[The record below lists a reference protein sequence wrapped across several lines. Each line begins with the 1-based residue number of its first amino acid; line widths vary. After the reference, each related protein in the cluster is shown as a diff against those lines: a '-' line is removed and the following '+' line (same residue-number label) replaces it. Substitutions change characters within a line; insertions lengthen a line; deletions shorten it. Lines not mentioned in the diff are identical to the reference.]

1 MQNSLNQD
9 IALISDLK
17 LGLPE
22 AVEIW
27 YRKYL
32 SVLQKFIASKIDN
45 KKDVEEIT
53 RETFLNCLRDLPLFQ
68 ERSSLK
74 TWMLRIASHEVS
86 DYYRRRY
93 AKKFIRSIPLSNFL
107 FHEDP
112 KNMHETSAYVVEVLR
127 RMKVEYKELI
137 ILKYVDNLSVKEI
150 AQSIQKSIK
159 SVESDLFRARKEF
172 RVLYN
177 IVKAETAK

>member
-1 MQNSLNQD
+1 MQNTPNQD
-9 IALISDLK
+9 NALTTDLK

-27 YRKYL
+27 YRKYYP
-32 SVLQKFIASKIDN
+32 VVHKFIALKIDN
-45 KKDVEEIT
+45 NKDVEEIT

-68 ERSSLK
+68 GRSSLK
-74 TWMLRIASHEVS
+74 TWMLRIASHEVA

-93 AKKFIRSIPLSNFL
+93 AKKFIKAIPLSHLL
-107 FHEDP
+107 FTEDP
-112 KNMHETSAYVVEVLR
+112 KNMHETSVYVVEVLR
-127 RMKVEYKELI
+127 RMRAEYKELI

-150 AQSIQKSIK
+150 AMTINRSIK

-172 RVLYN
+172 RILYHT
-177 IVKAETAK
+177 VRAEAT

>member
-1 MQNSLNQD
+1 MQNPLTQD
-9 IALISDLK
+9 EALLTDLK

-22 AVEIW
+22 AVEVW

-32 SVLQKFIASKIDN
+32 PIVQKFVGQKIDN
-45 KKDVEEIT
+45 KKDVEEIS

-68 ERSSLK
+68 GRSSLK
-74 TWMLRIASHEVS
+74 TWMLKIASHEVA

-93 AKKFIRSIPLSNFL
+93 AKKFINAIPLSNYL

-112 KNMHETSAYVVEVLR
+112 KNMHETSGYVVEVLK
-127 RMKVEYKELI
+127 RMRAEYKELI

-150 AQSIQKSIK
+150 AEKIHKSIK

-172 RVLYN
+172 RVIYQT
-177 IVKAETAK
+177 VQAEIE